1 MHKARPMKTINYE
14 KKEII
19 PLTNGE
25 YEPFLIKQTAKN
37 AKGTWRC

>member
-1 MHKARPMKTINYE
+1 MHKARPMKIINCE
-14 KKEII
+14 QEEII

-25 YEPFLIKQTAKN
+25 FERFLIKQTAKS